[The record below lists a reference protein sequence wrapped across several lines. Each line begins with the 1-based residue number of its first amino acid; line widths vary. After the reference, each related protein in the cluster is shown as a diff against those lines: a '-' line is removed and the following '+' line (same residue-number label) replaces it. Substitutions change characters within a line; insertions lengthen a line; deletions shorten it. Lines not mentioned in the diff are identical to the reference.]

1 MAHIYPYD
9 QSLVSYS
16 LVTSVLLLQR
26 YHTKHREWSNNVMS
40 SLTSRWLLELPIMW
54 NAWFGTC
61 LYRKFTRTKII
72 MTFNTIDTLRMI
84 ILSYSRNCHSSK
96 VSANYYWP
104 HLDQVHRFHIPAC
117 MGVLK
122 SSWMH
127 TATSQYLT
135 KYYSSSSSSSSPA
148 WQQLYNSIMVSQRN
162 IFFEHLTKPN

>member
-26 YHTKHREWSNNVMS
+26 YTMHGKWSINVMS
-40 SLTSRWLLELPIMW
+40 SLTGRWPLELPIMW

-72 MTFNTIDTLRMI
+72 ITFNTIDTLRMI

-148 WQQLYNSIMVSQRN
+148 WQQLYNSIMVSQKN

>member
-1 MAHIYPYD
+1 MPYCYND
-9 QSLVSYS
+9 
-16 LVTSVLLLQR
+16 TM
-26 YHTKHREWSNNVMS
+26 HGEWSNNVMS
-40 SLTSRWLLELPIMW
+40 SLISRWPLELPIMW

-61 LYRKFTRTKII
+61 LNRKFTRTKII

-96 VSANYYWP
+96 VSANYYRP
-104 HLDQVHRFHIPAC
+104 HLDQVHRFHIWAC

-122 SSWMH
+122 SSWRH

-148 WQQLYNSIMVSQRN
+148 WQQLYNSIMLNQKN